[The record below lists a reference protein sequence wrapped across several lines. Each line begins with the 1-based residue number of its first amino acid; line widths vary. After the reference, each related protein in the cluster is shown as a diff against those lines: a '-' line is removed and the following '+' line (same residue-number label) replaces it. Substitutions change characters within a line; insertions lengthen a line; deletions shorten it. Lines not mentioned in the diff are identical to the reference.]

1 VAIYLQTA
9 RLTLRTATP
18 DDADLLVELNG
29 DPEVMRYLNGG
40 QPTSRAFITDEVIP
54 FWLGIYERGAGL
66 GYWLAE
72 RRADGEF
79 LGWFHFRPGAD
90 ADAGEGVELGYRLRR
105 PAWGQ
110 GYATE
115 GSLALISKGF
125 TKLGVT
131 RVFAHTMAVNAGSR
145 RVLEKSGLTLTRTL
159 PSDQV
164 GVVEGAE
171 QGDVE
176 YALTRAEW
184 LARAASVA
192 G

>member
-1 VAIYLQTA
+1 VAVYLRTA
-9 RLTLRTATP
+9 RLTLRTATL
-18 DDADLLVELNG
+18 DDAELLVELNS

-40 QPTSRAFITDEVIP
+40 EPTPREFITDEVIP
-54 FWLGIYERGAGL
+54 SWLGFYERGEGL

-79 LGWFHFRPGAD
+79 LGWFHFRPG
-90 ADAGEGVELGYRLRR
+90 AGEGVELGYRLRR

-125 TKLGVT
+125 TELGVT

-145 RVLEKSGLTLTRTL
+145 RVLEKCGLTLTRTL

-164 GVVEGAE
+164 SAVEGAE

-184 LARAASVA
+184 LAATASVA